1 MCHTHITNLS
11 KREQYF
17 IDAAY
22 NESFSSPLLFR
33 HGCVAVMNGKII
45 GAGCNNY
52 RTAPCRR
59 SHLIDG
65 CSTHAE
71 MDVCRKLLIKVSSAK
86 GHNKGQTNV

>member
-1 MCHTHITNLS
+1 MCRTDITNLS
-11 KREQYF
+11 KREQNF

-22 NESFSSPLLFR
+22 NASFNSQLLFR

-45 GAGCNNY
+45 GTGCNNH

-86 GHNKGQTNV
+86 GLPKGQKNV